1 MSFFQKRFIQDKPTD
16 AQESGQMY
24 INFKKYATERFPDG
38 ITDEQW
44 KEIEVHLYRMLLQSR
59 HNYYLDRMTVNLRKR
74 RRKTKIEQTNTCNS
88 HSIILWGNY

>member
-38 ITDEQW
+38 ITDE
-44 KEIEVHLYRMLLQSR
+44 HMLFDTMHS
-59 HNYYLDRMTVNLRKR
+59 TFLRR
-74 RRKTKIEQTNTCNS
+74 YPHVGIWLNIHIGTLHVQENVDT
-88 HSIILWGNY
+88 W